1 MSKLNDARVAIER
14 YIAQYRRPDLP
25 PLDSSGLYVLFPDA
39 HVPPGEAVEGR
50 WPEDKWPHAD
60 RRGIYMI
67 LNRELE
73 VLYVGKAS
81 QGPIGGRL
89 AHYFKYNP
97 DRKTCRVVHAGP
109 GGWSSPPIYVVVV
122 AVPDE
127 LAFEAAALEEY
138 LIRELQPS
146 DNTLGVVLFDLTRR
160 WTGRCCRR

>member
-1 MSKLNDARVAIER
+1 
-14 YIAQYRRPDLP
+14 
-25 PLDSSGLYVLFPDA
+25 
-39 HVPPGEAVEGR
+39 
-50 WPEDKWPHAD
+50 
-60 RRGIYMI
+60 MI

-109 GGWSSPPIYVVVV
+109 GGWSSPPIYVVGV

-146 DNTLGVVLFDLTRR
+146 DNTLGVVLFAT
-160 WTGRCCRR
+160 